1 MIYLPCIVS
10 LYHHRRPHIE
20 QFNIGQAHLTIQLS
34 IDKDEPQRQLQLSVY
49 HNEDTKHKTPTY
61 FMRFQKS
68 QFTKSDLF
76 IGVDPLVSMSCL
88 VITVNKLDRYLQRQL
103 ELQ

>member
-49 HNEDTKHKTPTY
+49 HKEDTKHKTPNHEISKKPIY
-61 FMRFQKS
+61 EVRPFHWCRPAGFYV
-68 QFTKSDLF
+68 LF
-76 IGVDPLVSMSCL
+76 GYYS
-88 VITVNKLDRYLQRQL
+88 K
-103 ELQ
+103 